1 MAIVSLQKVL
11 IMAGGTG
18 GHIFPGIALANAF
31 KAKNIGVFW
40 LGNQS
45 SMESNLVPQHN
56 IPFYSISINPLRG
69 KGFIQKF
76 KFPLNLLRAI
86 FQAKKIIKQLKPD
99 IIISM
104 GGYVAGPGGLAAKLC
119 RIPLVIHEQNSIAG
133 MTNKFLAKFA
143 SHIYTGFPDVFKNGN
158 FVGNPVRSDIEK
170 VPVKNLLPSEEINI
184 FVVGGSRG
192 AKILND
198 IIPEAVKLLPSEIKL
213 NIFHQTGENGL
224 AMYGS
229 SSAEVSPFVNNMA
242 EKYHW
247 ADIVICRAGALTIA
261 EITSVGIPA
270 ILIPYPHAV
279 DDHQTTNANYLVQH
293 NAAVLLPQTQLT
305 PQKLSE
311 VLVNLITDDQKRLA
325 MAKASRELRKEK
337 VAEKIVD
344 FILSS
349 H

>member
-1 MAIVSLQKVL
+1 VAIVSIQKVL

-31 KAKNIGVFW
+31 KQKNIEVFW
-40 LGNQS
+40 LGNQN
-45 SMESNLVPQHN
+45 SMESTLIPQHN
-56 IPFYSISINPLRG
+56 IPFYSISISPLRG
-69 KGFIQKF
+69 KSLIQKL
-76 KFPLNLLRAI
+76 KFPFNLLRAV
-86 FQAKKIIKQLKPD
+86 FQAKRIITQLKPD

-119 RIPLVIHEQNSIAG
+119 GIPLVIHEQNSIAG

-143 SHIYTGFPDVFKNGN
+143 SCILTGFPDVFKAGQ
-158 FVGNPVRSDIEK
+158 FVGNPVRAEIEK
-170 VPVKNLLPSEEINI
+170 IPAKSLLPCEEMNI

-198 IIPEAVKLLPSEIKL
+198 IVPEAIKLLPQEIKL
-213 NIFHQTGENGL
+213 NIFHQTGENG
-224 AMYGS
+224 
-229 SSAEVSPFVNNMA
+229 SAYYALTSAQVSPFITNMA

-247 ADIVICRAGALTIA
+247 ADIIICRAGALTIA
-261 EITSVGIPA
+261 EITSIGIPA
-270 ILIPYPHAV
+270 ILIPYPYAV

-293 NAAVLLPQTQLT
+293 NAAVLLHQSELT

-311 VLVNLITDDQKRLA
+311 TLSDLISDDNKRLA

-344 FILSS
+344 LILSVN
-349 H
+349 